1 MRKFLLSIFATCLL
15 VLTFSVVP
23 AAADGDYKV
32 YMQLDGI
39 SGDSTNKIY
48 SKWIELTNVEFKI
61 SGEKAGSSSG
71 TSVGKINFDS
81 FDISK
86 TFDFFLHS
94 IDHE

>member
-61 SGEKAGSSSG
+61 SGKRPVLVQVHPLGKSISIVLISRK
-71 TSVGKINFDS
+71 TSILPPF
-81 FDISK
+81 
-86 TFDFFLHS
+86 H
-94 IDHE
+94 